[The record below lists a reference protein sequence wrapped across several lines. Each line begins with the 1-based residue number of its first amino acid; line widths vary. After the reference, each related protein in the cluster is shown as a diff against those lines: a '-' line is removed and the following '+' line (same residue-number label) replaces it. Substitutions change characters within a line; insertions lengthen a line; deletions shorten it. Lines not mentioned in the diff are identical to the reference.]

1 MKQKTRIAS
10 KLFAALV
17 VLTLISCCFLGTTMA
32 RYTSAGTGKAA
43 VQVAKWNIALN
54 GTDTMDDE
62 TEITSAF
69 NKLSPNMDAY
79 NTADMDYS
87 VENPRTNVIGDV
99 DKGNA
104 PMLVATL
111 ENRGDVDAKITVS
124 WTAPECRDSNSSA
137 IANFGEYNESA
148 IEEVFSLQLY
158 YGTTPTWSAA
168 YGSNLIT
175 SGDALDYI
183 LQSDGEGDTLYIF
196 ATVTWTSDTSYASGT
211 SADERDTWI
220 GENVVSVAW
229 DVTYTA
235 VQASELP

>member
-137 IANFGEYNESA
+137 IANFGE
-148 IEEVFSLQLY
+148 Q
-158 YGTTPTWSAA
+158 GTALSVNDGFLA
-168 YGSNLIT
+168 L
-175 SGDALDYI
+175 SGGPFAMSTHNKL
-183 LQSDGEGDTLYIF
+183 LIF
-196 ATVTWTSDTSYASGT
+196 AIKLRFIIT
-211 SADERDTWI
+211 
-220 GENVVSVAW
+220 
-229 DVTYTA
+229 
-235 VQASELP
+235 